1 MTILVESSRSQ
12 QELDDAEKQLRGI
25 NASDKAGFHL
35 ASAAAALR
43 KQDLSAA
50 MSEAKQALSLDS
62 SSVDAHLALAK
73 LSWLTGDQTAADR
86 EFKAAAELAPIR
98 SPARLAYAEFKTRT
112 GAADEAVSQLK
123 EITRQAPDSLQALR
137 MLAQIAASQKQFDES
152 LGHLENILFRDPA
165 NIEARLLQAQV
176 WLAKGETK
184 KALESLEN
192 LSASL
197 PKVPAIKLELARAY
211 FQNNSVAQAIAA
223 LDQAI
228 AIYPDYTEAI
238 LLLGQINLRSGNAQ
252 SVIPSM
258 LNLLKKHPDLIQ
270 AQMILSEA
278 YMAQG
283 RIDDA
288 ISLFREQI
296 KASPQDPV
304 AYLRLGL
311 ILRRASKLDEARKAF
326 EEAQRLAPE
335 NPIALTQLVD
345 LDIQNKAFGAAVE
358 RIKAELQRSPQ
369 SSVLNF
375 LEGKVYAAQGEWNR
389 AESSLTHAIELD
401 PNFSSAYGLLITTYL
416 ARNELPQ
423 AIAQLQ
429 TVLAKNPKDVRALM
443 LSAIIYEKMND
454 FSAARDTYGKL
465 LSVDPSFAPALNNLA
480 YLYAERLKDLD
491 KALDLAQKART
502 LLPSDP
508 AVADTLG
515 WVLYKR
521 ADYQQALTLLQESA
535 QNLPNN
541 AEIQFHLGMANYS
554 MGRTNEARA
563 AFSRAVAELGDFPDR
578 EEAQRRL
585 ALLENAASKEAG
597 PSTTELEGILKE
609 KPDDLVA
616 TIRLAESYEKKR
628 GIRASR
634 NRV

>member
-1 MTILVESSRSQ
+1 MQTFKRRLPRVLALILAGAVAIGCSAESKKARLLTRADSFFNSGDYEKAKIEYLNVLKSDPQNATAIKRLGTIWYEQGAPLRAAPFLMKTRELLPDDTDSRAKLALVLMSVGEFDEARKEAVAILDRSPTDEQAMTILVESSRSQ
-12 QELDDAEKQLRGI
+12 QELDDAEKRLRGI

-43 KQDLSAA
+43 KQDLSSAT
-50 MSEAKQALSLDS
+50 SEAKQALSLDP

-73 LSWLTGDQTAADR
+73 LFWLAGDLTAADR

-211 FQNNSVAQAIAA
+211 LQNNSIAQAIAA

-228 AIYPDYTEAI
+228 AIYPGYTEAI
-238 LLLGQINLRSGNAQ
+238 LLLGQVNLRSGNAQ
-252 SVIPSM
+252 AVIPSM
-258 LNLLKKHPDLIQ
+258 LNLLKKHPDLVQ

-278 YMAQG
+278 YIAQG

-296 KASPQDPV
+296 KASPQDPA

-311 ILRRASKLDEARKAF
+311 ILRRAGKFDEARKAF
-326 EEAQRLAPE
+326 EEAQKLSPE
-335 NPIALTQLVD
+335 NTIALAQLVD
-345 LDIQNKAFGAAVE
+345 LDIQNKAFGAAAE

-389 AESSLTHAIELD
+389 AES
-401 PNFSSAYGLLITTYL
+401 
-416 ARNELPQ
+416 
-423 AIAQLQ
+423 
-429 TVLAKNPKDVRALM
+429 
-443 LSAIIYEKMND
+443 
-454 FSAARDTYGKL
+454 
-465 LSVDPSFAPALNNLA
+465 
-480 YLYAERLKDLD
+480 
-491 KALDLAQKART
+491 
-502 LLPSDP
+502 
-508 AVADTLG
+508 VADTRDRPGSQLRQRLQPADILVLG
-515 WVLYKR
+515 EERVAAGDCSAANCFGKESEGRSRTDAICDHLREDERLFCGTGCLRK
-521 ADYQQALTLLQESA
+521 ATL
-535 QNLPNN
+535 
-541 AEIQFHLGMANYS
+541 
-554 MGRTNEARA
+554 
-563 AFSRAVAELGDFPDR
+563 SRSQLRSSPE
-578 EEAQRRL
+578 
-585 ALLENAASKEAG
+585 
-597 PSTTELEGILKE
+597 
-609 KPDDLVA
+609 
-616 TIRLAESYEKKR
+616 
-628 GIRASR
+628 
-634 NRV
+634 